1 MFIDVS
7 LHIMIVLRKGPVK
20 TSNFPDCY
28 ITEGMIVT
36 RIDNLELM
44 NIRKF
49 HWWDTAMDL
58 TSKLREKINSCRL
71 LLAGNRLMFS
81 SPDEIQS

>member
-7 LHIMIVLRKGPVK
+7 LHIMVVLPKGPVK
-20 TSNFPDCY
+20 TSIFPDCY

-44 NIRKF
+44 NI
-49 HWWDTAMDL
+49 
-58 TSKLREKINSCRL
+58 
-71 LLAGNRLMFS
+71 
-81 SPDEIQS
+81 